1 TEGDDIEYVTAQ
13 ELRDMFLPEEIRT
26 AQQGWIELGTNDYFA
41 KELIEVDREKVRVAF
56 NPHDAQEV
64 YVRRL
69 DGTFVCT
76 AVWNGNKRAPVPVAR
91 VEKAMQERA
100 NRQMKRGQAIIQDAQ
115 DSLRPSIEHKPDMD
129 LSLLS
134 VRPPEPERKKVYLS
148 EAEYLHDLKKA
159 SNH

>member
-1 TEGDDIEYVTAQ
+1 
-13 ELRDMFLPEEIRT
+13 
-26 AQQGWIELGTNDYFA
+26 
-41 KELIEVDREKVRVAF
+41 
-56 NPHDAQEV
+56 
-64 YVRRL
+64 
-69 DGTFVCT
+69 
-76 AVWNGNKRAPVPVAR
+76 
-91 VEKAMQERA
+91 
-100 NRQMKRGQAIIQDAQ
+100 NRQVKRGQAIIQDAQ